1 MSGASRDESSLSR
14 VLQVDLHAVR
24 YAAEGDMIVDFT
36 LLVLGVASE
45 GRLRTSSNASNHT
58 PRKGP

>member
-1 MSGASRDESSLSR
+1 M
-14 VLQVDLHAVR
+14 DLHAVR